1 MLAHKPSGTLEG
13 VERGGVSAFLGVPL
27 RRVAHGRAAV
37 VPAKGVPDAPWL
49 ACVRPDPNSSVNSA
63 R

>member
-1 MLAHKPSGTLEG
+1 MLAHKQSGTLEG
-13 VERGGVSAFLGVPL
+13 VECGGVSAFLGVPY
-27 RRVAHGRAAV
+27 AASHGRAAV